1 MNTSA
6 QPRTPSPVRAGDPA
20 PRPQPGSLSQRPSAH
35 PPDPPTPTAPRPQPG
50 SLSQQAYE
58 AIKGQIVSLRL
69 PPGAVI
75 DENRLQG
82 ELDLGRTPIREAL
95 QRLTQEKLV
104 AVIPRRGTFV
114 TGIELKDLKL
124 LFEARLPMEALAAR
138 LSAQRG
144 NDEHW
149 RQMEAALNRLPAN
162 GAPHTNEDL
171 IAIDAACHEIIYDA
185 AGNPFL
191 RDTLVTLYALSLRLW
206 YYSLSHM
213 GDVSNAILEHRAIL
227 DALRQR
233 QSDRAAQ
240 IMEQHIRAFQTE
252 IQTAMVGGPASAG

>member
-1 MNTSA
+1 MNSL
-6 QPRTPSPVRAGDPA
+6 TP
-20 PRPQPGSLSQRPSAH
+20 PSAS
-35 PPDPPTPTAPRPQPG
+35 PAAAEEVPPRPQPG

-75 DENRLQG
+75 DENHLQA
-82 ELDLGRTPIREAL
+82 ELNLGRTPIREAL
-95 QRLTQEKLV
+95 QRLAQEKLV
-104 AVIPRRGTFV
+104 AVAPRRGTFV
-114 TGIELKDLKL
+114 TNIELKDLKL
-124 LFEARLPMEALAAR
+124 LFEARVPMEALAAR
-138 LSAQRG
+138 LAAQRG

-149 RQMEAALNRLPAN
+149 RQMELALNRLPPN
-162 GAPHTNEDL
+162 GAPHMNEDL
-171 IAIDAACHEIIYDA
+171 IAIDAACHEIMYDA

-213 GDVSNAILEHRAIL
+213 GDVSAAIQEHRAIL

-233 QSDRAAQ
+233 EGERAAQ
-240 IMEQHIRAFQTE
+240 IMEQHIRAFQAE
-252 IQTAMVGGPASAG
+252 IQAAMVGEPGPNNLSQTTQP

>member
-1 MNTSA
+1 MNT
-6 QPRTPSPVRAGDPA
+6 PPTRSPTTFLARAGDPS
-20 PRPQPGSLSQRPSAH
+20 PRPQS
-35 PPDPPTPTAPRPQPG
+35 G

-75 DENRLQG
+75 DESRLQG

-95 QRLTQEKLV
+95 QRLAQEKLV

-138 LSAQRG
+138 LAAQRG

-171 IAIDAACHEIIYDA
+171 IAIDAACHEIMYEAI
-185 AGNPFL
+185 GNPFL

-206 YYSLSHM
+206 YYSLSHI
-213 GDVSNAILEHRAIL
+213 GDVGNAIQEHRAIL

-233 QSDRAAQ
+233 EGDRAAQ

-252 IQTAMVGGPASAG
+252 IQAAMVGEPGPAS

>member
-1 MNTSA
+1 MNTLA
-6 QPRTPSPVRAGDPA
+6 QPRTASAGAGGENSPLL
-20 PRPQPGSLSQRPSAH
+20 QPGSLSQR
-35 PPDPPTPTAPRPQPG
+35 
-50 SLSQQAYE
+50 AYG

-69 PPGAVI
+69 APGAVI
-75 DENRLQG
+75 DEGRLQN
-82 ELDLGRTPIREAL
+82 ELELGRTPIREAL
-95 QRLTQEKLV
+95 QRLAQEKLV
-104 AVIPRRGTFV
+104 AIIPRRGTFV

-138 LSAQRG
+138 LAAQRG

-149 RQMEAALNRLPAN
+149 RQMEAALNRLPPN
-162 GAPHTNEDL
+162 GAPHRNEEL

-185 AGNPFL
+185 IDNPFL

-213 GDVSNAILEHRAIL
+213 GDVSNAIREHRAIL

-233 QSDRAAQ
+233 ESDQAAQ

-252 IQTAMVGGPASAG
+252 IQAAMVGGPAPAG